1 MANEN
6 KNALKSAL
14 DRLAAAIKD
23 NIGGEAIYP
32 FTIEEMCQTVAS
44 ANEGEKGK
52 EGFFY
57 YMDKMAYY
65 IAERCGVEPPLTI
78 EEMIEALSVSLISFT
93 IDGTTYQAKEG
104 MTWVE
109 WVNSDYNTNNKYRRG
124 GGMSMYV
131 EETAKRNYY
140 IYDTTTNNCVL
151 LEDIIEVN
159 GVYNTKYVDPVGGS
173 D

>member
-32 FTIEEMCQTVAS
+32 FTIEEMCNIADGTMPV

-57 YMDKMAYY
+57 YMGKMADY
-65 IAERCGVEPPLTI
+65 IAIRYGIEPPLTI
-78 EEMIEALSVSLISFT
+78 EEMIEALGETSSINITLKAADGGVNHNSIVKVKFGSAP
-93 IDGTTYQAKEG
+93 IDD
-104 MTWVE
+104 
-109 WVNSDYNTNNKYRRG
+109 SD
-124 GGMSMYV
+124 
-131 EETAKRNYY
+131 
-140 IYDTTTNNCVL
+140 
-151 LEDIIEVN
+151 
-159 GVYNTKYVDPVGGS
+159 
-173 D
+173 

>member
-32 FTIEEMCQTVAS
+32 FTIEEMCNIADGTMPVA
-44 ANEGEKGK
+44 NKGEKGK

-57 YMDKMAYY
+57 YMGKMADY

-78 EEMIEALSVSLISFT
+78 EGMIEVL
-93 IDGTTYQAKEG
+93 
-104 MTWVE
+104 
-109 WVNSDYNTNNKYRRG
+109 N
-124 GGMSMYV
+124 
-131 EETAKRNYY
+131 RN
-140 IYDTTTNNCVL
+140 
-151 LEDIIEVN
+151 
-159 GVYNTKYVDPVGGS
+159 
-173 D
+173 

>member
-1 MANEN
+1 MLLPEVYLWGENYMANEN

-32 FTIEEMCQTVAS
+32 FTIEEMCQTVVS

-78 EEMIEALSVSLISFT
+78 QEMIDVL
-93 IDGTTYQAKEG
+93 
-104 MTWVE
+104 
-109 WVNSDYNTNNKYRRG
+109 N
-124 GGMSMYV
+124 
-131 EETAKRNYY
+131 RN
-140 IYDTTTNNCVL
+140 
-151 LEDIIEVN
+151 
-159 GVYNTKYVDPVGGS
+159 
-173 D
+173 